1 MAKRKTTKRQYR
13 MITFKV
19 FEDSDGD
26 ILDWWEAIDEGER
39 SDAVRDLIRGYLG
52 QQPRTRKLLTIPE
65 LLEVRQ
71 DTLWIRDALNEMPSF
86 LERLVQQVAINGVGQ
101 VSMQPEARSPA
112 NNTVLQPTEAA
123 LSDNDRERRA
133 RRMKR
138 IQW

>member
-1 MAKRKTTKRQYR
+1 MKERNMPKRKTTKRQYR

-52 QQPRTRKLLTIPE
+52 QQPRIRKLLTIPE

-71 DTLWIRDALNEMPSF
+71 DTLWIRDALNEMPGY

-101 VSMQPEARSPA
+101 IAMQPEARAPA
-112 NNTVLQPTEAA
+112 NN
-123 LSDNDRERRA
+123 
-133 RRMKR
+133 
-138 IQW
+138 I

>member
-1 MAKRKTTKRQYR
+1 MAKRKTAKRQYR

-52 QQPRTRKLLTIPE
+52 QQPRIRKLLTIPE

-71 DTLWIRDALNEMPSF
+71 DTLWIRDALNEMPGY
-86 LERLVQQVAINGVGQ
+86 LERLVQQVVINGVGQ
-101 VSMQPEARSPA
+101 IVMQPEARAPA
-112 NNTVLQPTEAA
+112 NNTGLQPTEAA

>member
-1 MAKRKTTKRQYR
+1 MAKRKMAKRQYR

-26 ILDWWEAIDEGER
+26 ILDWWEAIEEGER

-52 QQPRTRKLLTIPE
+52 QQPRIRKLLTIPE

-71 DTLWIRDALNEMPSF
+71 DTLWIRDALNEMPGY
-86 LERLVQQVAINGVGQ
+86 LERLVQQVAVNGVGQ
-101 VSMQPEARSPA
+101 IAMQPEARAPA
-112 NNTVLQPTEAA
+112 NNIVLQPTEAA

>member
-13 MITFKV
+13 MITFKA

-26 ILDWWEAIDEGER
+26 ILDWWEGIEEGER

-52 QQPRTRKLLTIPE
+52 QQPRIRKLLTIPE

-71 DTLWIRDALNEMPSF
+71 DTLWIRDALNEMPGY

-101 VSMQPEARSPA
+101 IAMQPEARAPA
-112 NNTVLQPTEAA
+112 NNTILQPAEAA

>member
-52 QQPRTRKLLTIPE
+52 QQPRIRKLLTIPE

-71 DTLWIRDALNEMPSF
+71 DTLWIRDALNEMPGY
-86 LERLVQQVAINGVGQ
+86 LERLVQQVVINGVGQ
-101 VSMQPEARSPA
+101 IAMQPEARAPA
-112 NNTVLQPTEAA
+112 NDAVLQPTEAA
-123 LSDNDRERRA
+123 LSDNDRERRT
-133 RRMKR
+133 RRMKH

>member
-1 MAKRKTTKRQYR
+1 MAKRKTAKRQYR

-26 ILDWWEAIDEGER
+26 ILDWWEGIDEGER

-52 QQPRTRKLLTIPE
+52 QQPRIRKLLTIPE

-71 DTLWIRDALNEMPSF
+71 DTLWIRDALNEMPGY
-86 LERLVQQVAINGVGQ
+86 LERLVQQVAVNGVGQ
-101 VSMQPEARSPA
+101 IAMQPEARAPA
-112 NNTVLQPTEAA
+112 NNTVLQPTEAV

>member
-1 MAKRKTTKRQYR
+1 MAKRKTAKRQYR

-26 ILDWWEAIDEGER
+26 ILDWWEGIEEGER

-52 QQPRTRKLLTIPE
+52 QQPRIQKLLTIPE

-71 DTLWIRDALNEMPSF
+71 DTLWIRDALNEMPGF

-101 VSMQPEARSPA
+101 VAMQPEARAPA
-112 NNTVLQPTEAA
+112 NNTVLQRTEAA
-123 LSDNDRERRA
+123 LSDNDRERRT

>member
-1 MAKRKTTKRQYR
+1 MAKRKTAKRQYR

-52 QQPRTRKLLTIPE
+52 QQPRIRKVLTIPE

-71 DTLWIRDALNEMPSF
+71 DTLWIRDALNEMPGY
-86 LERLVQQVAINGVGQ
+86 LERLVQQVVINGVGKIT
-101 VSMQPEARSPA
+101 MQPEARAPA
-112 NNTVLQPTEAA
+112 NNIVLQPTEAA

>member
-1 MAKRKTTKRQYR
+1 MPKRKTAKRQYR

-26 ILDWWEAIDEGER
+26 ILDWWEAIEEGER
-39 SDAVRDLIRGYLG
+39 SDTVRDLIRGYLG
-52 QQPRTRKLLTIPE
+52 QQPRIRKLLTIPE

-71 DTLWIRDALNEMPSF
+71 DTLWIRDALNEMPGY

-101 VSMQPEARSPA
+101 IAMQPEARAPA
-112 NNTVLQPTEAA
+112 NSAVQQPTEAA
-123 LSDNDRERRA
+123 LSDNDRERRT